1 MEQEVSGIMANKIH
15 KRNKTYIKSVTTTII
30 GRLLISSSGEKEQID
45 CLMAKFQSAKGMAF
59 NQIVKDGITERKN
72 IEKYIKTRIPSLNTR
87 YMRDAIIEAEGTIDS
102 QKELLPVYL
111 EDTKHKLK
119 KSQTKLLLYES
130 GKRKAKDL
138 WKQ

>member
-1 MEQEVSGIMANKIH
+1 VAGIMPNKRH
-15 KRNKTYIKSVTTTII
+15 KRNKAYNKSVTTTII
-30 GRLLISSSGEKEQID
+30 GQLLISSSGEKEQID
-45 CLMAKFQSAKGMAF
+45 RLMAKFQSAKRMAF
-59 NQIVKDGITERKN
+59 NQIIKDGITERKN

-111 EDTKHKLK
+111 EDTEHKLK
-119 KSQTKLLLYES
+119 KSQTKLLLHES